1 MTSNNIDAALSPL
14 SRSRESR
21 APVSVC
27 LACYNGER
35 YIAEQL
41 NSVLDQLLP
50 YDEIIVSDDAS
61 TDQTAAVVHALKDNR
76 IRFHQNECGLGIV
89 RNFEQALAHARNDL
103 IFLCDQDDIW
113 LPGKVDRMV
122 ASLNNAVMVVS
133 DCRVVD
139 ASLATLYP
147 SFFARLGS
155 RPGILRNLWRNTYLG
170 CCIAFHRRL
179 LKRALP
185 IPTKVPMHDMW
196 LGLTAQTLGQVI
208 FLPEVLSLY
217 RRHGAASS
225 DGGRTSTSS
234 RLQQLK
240 WRWRLV
246 SALVIRWG
254 FGR

>member
-139 ASLATLYP
+139 ASFTTFLSVIFCTTWVTP
-147 SFFARLGS
+147 R
-155 RPGILRNLWRNTYLG
+155 
-170 CCIAFHRRL
+170 H
-179 LKRALP
+179 
-185 IPTKVPMHDMW
+185 
-196 LGLTAQTLGQVI
+196 TAQPVAQY
-208 FLPEVLSLY
+208 LPGLLY
-217 RRHGAASS
+217 RFSPPPAEARVAHSHQGAYA
-225 DGGRTSTSS
+225 
-234 RLQQLK
+234 
-240 WRWRLV
+240 
-246 SALVIRWG
+246 
-254 FGR
+254 